1 MADRS
6 RIRAVIA
13 RLNKLVVVLL
23 LTLTLGL
30 HWAFLQSVAWVGM
43 FVSFSAENPVS
54 VALAKTFDGQH
65 PCNLCKIVKEG
76 KKTEQQ
82 QEMPKLLA
90 KLDLL
95 LVRNP
100 VWLRPPE
107 LSPLTILSVP
117 SSASWSDTPPS
128 PPPRAA

>member
-1 MADRS
+1 
-6 RIRAVIA
+6 VIA
-13 RLNKLVVVLL
+13 RLNKLVVVVM

-43 FVSFSAENPVS
+43 FVSFSAESPVS

-65 PCNLCKIVKEG
+65 PCNLCKIVAEG
-76 KKTEQQ
+76 KKAEQQ
-82 QEMPKLLA
+82 HEMPKLLA

-95 LVRNP
+95 LVRNT
-100 VWLRPPE
+100 VWLGPPE
-107 LSPLTILSVP
+107 LAPLTIRSAP
-117 SSASWSDTPPS
+117 SAATRSDTPPS